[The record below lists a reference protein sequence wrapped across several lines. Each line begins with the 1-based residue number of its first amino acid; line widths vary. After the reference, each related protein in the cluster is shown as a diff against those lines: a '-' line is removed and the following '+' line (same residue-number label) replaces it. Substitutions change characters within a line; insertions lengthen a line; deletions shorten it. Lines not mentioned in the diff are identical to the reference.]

1 MNYKLLRISYVKN
14 KMNFSLLIIVVVP
27 YGRCADP
34 ASWAGCSSGRR
45 RCGPGEGQCGARV
58 CCGVQW
64 RADNDITITATPL
77 HAPIQRRALT
87 LYQPTIGNTRQSYQH
102 NTNWSPTQP
111 LRCTFS
117 HFPDM
122 TKNVLE
128 KFIFIALIFPTE

>member
-1 MNYKLLRISYVKN
+1 MEGVLTRL
-14 KMNFSLLIIVVVP
+14 
-27 YGRCADP
+27 
-34 ASWAGCSSGRR
+34 AGQAAAVG
-45 RCGPGEGQCGARV
+45 GDGAARV
-58 CCGVQW
+58 RASAAPGCCVQW